1 MIAFLL
7 QPELLSALGG
17 AVFAGLALITV
28 FRYVDPEVV
37 ADDYHFCRG
46 GWHESYLN
54 GCEEGLLQIPQQP
67 VNTYTNLAYLAAG
80 LYIDLWLDSAPSL
93 VFVLT
98 MTYLCIGS
106 SLYHATSTR
115 WAGMLDVT
123 AIYAVFSS
131 TMVYAL
137 AALVGGAELAFVP
150 ALMFV
155 VAGLAA
161 YMLSSRFR
169 RRMEVVIGVFLGC
182 TYAAILIRM
191 AIMGT
196 WTGWLWLVISFVL
209 FALAFW
215 FWTLD
220 KAKAFPLKRWGHG
233 FWHLLS
239 AAATALVFYAIPLV
253 AAG

>member
-1 MIAFLL
+1 MIEFLL
-7 QPELLSALGG
+7 RPEVLSSLGG
-17 AVFAGLALITV
+17 AVFAGLVLLTV
-28 FRYVDPEVV
+28 FRYVDADIV
-37 ADDYHFCRG
+37 ADDYHACRG

-54 GCEEGLLQIPQQP
+54 DCEKGLLQIPQQP

-80 LYIDLWLDSAPSL
+80 LYVDLRLDSAPSL

-98 MTYLCIGS
+98 MAYLCVGS

-131 TMVYAL
+131 TMVYAG
-137 AALVGGAELAFVP
+137 AALVGVDGAPLVP
-150 ALMFV
+150 VLMFV

-161 YMLSSRFR
+161 YLLSSRFR
-169 RRMEVVIGVFLGC
+169 RRMEVVIGVFLGL
-182 TYAAILIRM
+182 TYLALLGRM
-191 AIMGT
+191 ALTGV
-196 WTGWLWLVISFVL
+196 WTGAPLLGASFAL
-209 FALAFW
+209 FALAYW

-239 AAATALVFYAIPLV
+239 AAAAALVFSAVPLV
-253 AAG
+253 

>member
-1 MIAFLL
+1 
-7 QPELLSALGG
+7 
-17 AVFAGLALITV
+17 
-28 FRYVDPEVV
+28 
-37 ADDYHFCRG
+37 
-46 GWHESYLN
+46 
-54 GCEEGLLQIPQQP
+54 
-67 VNTYTNLAYLAAG
+67 
-80 LYIDLWLDSAPSL
+80 

-137 AALVGGAELAFVP
+137 AALAGGAEATFVP

-233 FWHLLS
+233 AWHLLS